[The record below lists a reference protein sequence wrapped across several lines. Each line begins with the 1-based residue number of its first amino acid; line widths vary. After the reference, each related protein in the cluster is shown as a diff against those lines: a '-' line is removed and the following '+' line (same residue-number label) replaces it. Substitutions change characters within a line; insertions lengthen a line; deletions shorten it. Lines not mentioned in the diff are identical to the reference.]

1 MVSVGVAWARSKQE
15 GSMQRLTLI
24 TVACAAIIGAVAFVG
39 SSGAQQPGPPTGT
52 LELVSLDRETH
63 FKFVDNPPRSG
74 DPGRPS
80 PATWQSSR
88 AGFATLRIGGPASFT
103 RSS

>member
-1 MVSVGVAWARSKQE
+1 
-15 GSMQRLTLI
+15 MQRRTII
-24 TVACAAIIGAVAFVG
+24 TVACAAIIAAVAFVG

-63 FKFVDNPPRSG
+63 FKFVDNPPVRAIL
-74 DPGRPS
+74 DGRHR
-80 PATWQSSR
+80 ATWQSSR